1 MAEEVRRVNDFF
13 RSAIKADV
21 EEVKEKILLSDR
33 QEEIF
38 NRYYIRRQ
46 DVNLIADTLGVCS
59 YVVNAELKTIRK
71 KLIKIIC

>member
-21 EEVKEKILLSDR
+21 EEVKDKILLSDR

-59 YVVNAELKTIRK
+59 YVVNAELKAIRK

>member
-71 KLIKIIC
+71 KLIKII